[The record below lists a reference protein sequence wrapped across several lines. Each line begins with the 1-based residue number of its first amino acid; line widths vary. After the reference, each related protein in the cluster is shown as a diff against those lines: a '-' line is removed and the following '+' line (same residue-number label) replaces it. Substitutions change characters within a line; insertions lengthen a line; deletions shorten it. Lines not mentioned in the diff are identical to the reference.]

1 MCKSVFVHDWRTQG
15 IRVAEGAAMIRH
27 NARYFSLFSPIRE
40 KSGLDAVAGSVHQYI
55 YIPFSMEPAR
65 WPNAPPTQRPA
76 PSRSTAA

>member
-1 MCKSVFVHDWRTQG
+1 MCKNIFVHKWRTQG
-15 IRVAEGAAMIRH
+15 IRVAEGAAMIRR

-40 KSGLDAVAGSVHQYI
+40 KSGLDAVAGVCINIFTFPSR
-55 YIPFSMEPAR
+55 MEPAR